1 MTCTTITLPAWSIY
15 EGQTSPA
22 LGIVWP
28 VGDGYLDATDYAT
41 WLVECARVGST
52 VKLWDTA
59 AAVPAAGSA
68 TVPSLVVTWAAADLG
83 SLGRGDYVIEFTG
96 TTAGA
101 VIKQQL
107 ALRVLPQIA

>member
-1 MTCTTITLPAWSIY
+1 VPDCVTLPTWDIY

-22 LGIVWP
+22 LGIIWP
-28 VGDGYLDATDYAT
+28 FDDDYLDATAYTT
-41 WLVECARVGST
+41 WLIECARVGST
-52 VKLWDTA
+52 AKLWDTSNVA
-59 AAVPAAGSA
+59 PAVGTA